1 MRYVMENIKG
11 IKRTGYCAEYDIRDI
26 NKKVVLM
33 GWVNRSRNLG
43 SIIFCDLRDRTGLVQ
58 VVFRHEK
65 NEVLFRKAEN
75 IKAEY
80 VIAVVG
86 TVSEREDKNPNIKTG
101 DIEIEVDE
109 LRILSESA
117 VPVIDITEN
126 TATNELLRLKYRFLD
141 LRKPKQQQYLFMRN
155 KIAKCARDFYSE
167 NGFIEVETPVLT
179 RSTPEGARDYLVP
192 SRVNQGKFYA
202 LPQSPQLLKQ
212 LLMISGFDRYYQIVK
227 CFRDEDLRANRQ
239 PEFTQI
245 DLEMSFVDVDD
256 VISVNEKFIQNLFK
270 ETLNVELKIPF
281 LRMTYE
287 EAMNRFGSDKPDVR
301 FGMELT
307 DISDIVKQSDFK
319 VFTDACSNNG
329 SVKGINAKGCANFS
343 RKDIDKLVEFVKDYK
358 AKGIA
363 WLKVG
368 KDKEITG
375 SITKFFTVE
384 QLETIA
390 DAFNGEENDLIL
402 IIADKNQTVY
412 DSLGA
417 LRIEIAKRLN
427 LIDNNR
433 YEFLWV
439 TEFPQFEFNEE
450 DNRYYAKHHPFT
462 APMDEDLE
470 FLHTDPAK
478 VRAKA
483 YDIVLNGEEIGGG
496 SIRIHDSDFQEEML
510 GVLGF
515 TKDKAEES
523 FGFLLNALRFGTPP
537 HGGMAY
543 GLDRL
548 VMSITKTDNIR
559 DVIAFPKIQSG
570 ACPLTDAPNV
580 VDNKQLDELGICL
593 KEKKNE
599 D

>member
-1 MRYVMENIKG
+1 MENIKG

-43 SIIFCDLRDRTGLVQ
+43 SIIFCDLRDRTGIIQ

-65 NEVLFRKAEN
+65 NEILFRKAES

-86 TVSEREDKNPNIKTG
+86 TVSEREDKNPNVKTG

-192 SRVNQGKFYA
+192 SRVNHGKFYA

-523 FGFLLNALRFGTPP
+523 FGFLLNALKFGTPP

>member
-1 MRYVMENIKG
+1 MENIKG

-126 TATNELLRLKYRFLD
+126 TVTNELLRLKYRFLD

>member
-1 MRYVMENIKG
+1 MENIKG

-126 TATNELLRLKYRFLD
+126 TVTNELLRLKYRFLD

-155 KIAKCARDFYSE
+155 KIAKCASDFYSE

>member
-1 MRYVMENIKG
+1 MENIKG

>member
-1 MRYVMENIKG
+1 MENIKG

-470 FLHTDPAK
+470 FLHTEPAK

-523 FGFLLNALRFGTPP
+523 FGFLLNALKFGTPP

>member
-1 MRYVMENIKG
+1 MENIKG
-11 IKRTGYCAEYDIRDI
+11 IKRTGYCTEYDSKDI

-43 SIIFCDLRDRTGLVQ
+43 SIIFCDLRDRTGLIQ
-58 VVFRHEK
+58 IVFRHEK
-65 NEVLFRKAEN
+65 NEILFKKAEN

-86 TVSEREDKNPNIKTG
+86 TVSEREDKNPNMKTG

-141 LRKPKQQQYLFMRN
+141 LRKPKQQQYLLMRN

-281 LRMTYE
+281 SRMTYE

-319 VFTDACSNNG
+319 VFNDACSNNG

-384 QLETIA
+384 QLETIV

-427 LIDNNR
+427 LLDNNR

-439 TEFPQFEFNEE
+439 TEFPQFEFNAE

-470 FLHTDPAK
+470 YLHTEPAK

-496 SIRIHDSDFQEEML
+496 SIRIHDSGFQEEML

-515 TKDKAEES
+515 TKEKAEES
-523 FGFLLNALRFGTPP
+523 FGFLLNALKFGTPP

>member
-1 MRYVMENIKG
+1 MENIKG

-86 TVSEREDKNPNIKTG
+86 TVSEREDKNPNVKTG

-126 TATNELLRLKYRFLD
+126 TVTNELLRLKYRFLD

>member
-1 MRYVMENIKG
+1 MENIKG

-126 TATNELLRLKYRFLD
+126 TVTNELLRLKYRFLD

-179 RSTPEGARDYLVP
+179 RSTPEGAKDYLVP

>member
-1 MRYVMENIKG
+1 MENIKG

-43 SIIFCDLRDRTGLVQ
+43 SIIFCDLRDRTGIIQ

-523 FGFLLNALRFGTPP
+523 FGFLLNALKFGTPP

>member
-1 MRYVMENIKG
+1 MENIKG

-141 LRKPKQQQYLFMRN
+141 LRKPKQQQYLLMRN

-270 ETLNVELKIPF
+270 ETLNILM
-281 LRMTYE
+281 LR
-287 EAMNRFGSDKPDVR
+287 
-301 FGMELT
+301 
-307 DISDIVKQSDFK
+307 
-319 VFTDACSNNG
+319 
-329 SVKGINAKGCANFS
+329 
-343 RKDIDKLVEFVKDYK
+343 
-358 AKGIA
+358 
-363 WLKVG
+363 
-368 KDKEITG
+368 
-375 SITKFFTVE
+375 
-384 QLETIA
+384 
-390 DAFNGEENDLIL
+390 
-402 IIADKNQTVY
+402 
-412 DSLGA
+412 
-417 LRIEIAKRLN
+417 
-427 LIDNNR
+427 
-433 YEFLWV
+433 
-439 TEFPQFEFNEE
+439 
-450 DNRYYAKHHPFT
+450 
-462 APMDEDLE
+462 
-470 FLHTDPAK
+470 
-478 VRAKA
+478 
-483 YDIVLNGEEIGGG
+483 
-496 SIRIHDSDFQEEML
+496 
-510 GVLGF
+510 
-515 TKDKAEES
+515 
-523 FGFLLNALRFGTPP
+523 
-537 HGGMAY
+537 
-543 GLDRL
+543 
-548 VMSITKTDNIR
+548 
-559 DVIAFPKIQSG
+559 
-570 ACPLTDAPNV
+570 
-580 VDNKQLDELGICL
+580 
-593 KEKKNE
+593 
-599 D
+599 